1 MCVTYVDEG
10 RVIFL
15 LRQDYVGED
24 VNAEN
29 FFNVILANKSGI
41 TGGSGKVL
49 NSGQNGHIFI
59 YYTEQ
64 DGLGIIFNCLL
75 YRYQFRS
82 SHIYKRHNT

>member
-49 NSGQNGHIFI
+49 NSAPNDHIFI
-59 YYTEQ
+59 YYV
-64 DGLGIIFNCLL
+64 DHGGPGIVC
-75 YRYQFRS
+75 
-82 SHIYKRHNT
+82 K